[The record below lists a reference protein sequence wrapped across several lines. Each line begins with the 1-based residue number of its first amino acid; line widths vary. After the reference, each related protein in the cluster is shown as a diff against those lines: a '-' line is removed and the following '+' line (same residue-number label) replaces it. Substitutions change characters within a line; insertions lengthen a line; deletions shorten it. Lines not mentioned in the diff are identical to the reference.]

1 MTNSDRIEQARYLY
15 DMISAFDS
23 GKINSSLPFSEMKG
37 YVRQI
42 TAIVFQ
48 GC

>member
-15 DMISAFDS
+15 QMIPSFES
-23 GKINSSLPFSEMKG
+23 IKINSNVPFTEIKS

-42 TAIVFQ
+42 TAIVIQ